1 MTDLLLNNVRLP
13 DGNAADVLVSRGRI
27 ERIGPNLQAPAGVP
41 HEAGDGALLLPGLVE
56 GHTHLDKTTW
66 DSPWYVNQV
75 GPALTDRIDNERAW
89 RAASGH
95 DAAAHSRALA
105 LAFLR
110 EGTTRIRSHV
120 DVDTDAGLRHLDGV
134 HQTRE
139 ALAGQVEIQTV
150 AFPQSGLL
158 IRPGTAALL
167 DEALAQGADVLGGL
181 DPSAIDRDPAQSLD
195 VLFGL
200 ADKHGKPVDIHL
212 HEPGDLGA
220 FTLDLIL
227 DRTQALGLAGRVVIS
242 HAFCLGGVDAKRL
255 DGLLKRMAALDV
267 AVLTTA
273 PPSRPVPAVRA
284 CREAGVTIFGG
295 NDGIRDTWTPYG
307 SPDMLARAM
316 MIGLRND
323 LRRDD
328 EVQWVF
334 DCVSASAARACGF
347 ADYGLTPGAR
357 ADLVL
362 VQASGVAEAVAQRAP
377 RRLVVSGGRVV
388 ARHGQLLGDD
398 LAA

>member
-13 DGNAADVLVSRGRI
+13 DGTAADVLVSRGRI

-41 HEAGDGALLLPGLVE
+41 REAGGGALLLPGLVE

-66 DSPWYVNQV
+66 ESPWYVNQV

-95 DAAAHSRALA
+95 DAATHSRALA

-139 ALAGQVEIQTV
+139 ALAGRVEIQTV

-158 IRPGTAALL
+158 VRPGTAALL
-167 DEALAQGADVLGGL
+167 DEALARGADVLGGL

-227 DRTQALGLAGRVVIS
+227 DRTQALGLAGRVVVS
-242 HAFCLGGVDAKRL
+242 HAFCLGGVDTKRL
-255 DGLLKRMAALDV
+255 DGLLKRMAALGV

-273 PPSRPVPAVRA
+273 PPSRPVPALRA

-307 SPDMLARAM
+307 SPDMLTRAM

-328 EVQWVF
+328 EVQWAF
-334 DCVSASAARACGF
+334 ECVSASAARACGF
-347 ADYGLTPGAR
+347 ADYGLMPGAR

-362 VQASGVAEAVAQRAP
+362 VQASGIAEAVAQRAP
-377 RRLVVSGGRVV
+377 RRLVVSGGQVV
-388 ARHGQLLGDD
+388 ARDGQLQGDW
-398 LAA
+398 AV

>member
-1 MTDLLLNNVRLP
+1 MTDLLLKNVRVS
-13 DGNAADVLVSRGRI
+13 AAESVDVQVRNGRI
-27 ERIGPNLQAPAGVP
+27 LQIGTAVHAPADGPV
-41 HEAGDGALLLPGLVE
+41 EDGGGALLLPGLIE
-56 GHTHLDKTTW
+56 GHTHLDKTNW
-66 DSPWYVNQV
+66 DSPWYVNEV
-75 GPALTDRIDNERAW
+75 GPLLTDRIDNERIW
-89 RAASGH
+89 RANSGH
-95 DAAAHSRALA
+95 DAASHARALA

-134 HQTRE
+134 HATRDE
-139 ALAGQVEIQTV
+139 LAGRIEIQTV

-158 IRPGTAALL
+158 VRPGTAQLL
-167 DEALAQGADVLGGL
+167 DQALAQGADVLGGL

-200 ADKHGKPVDIHL
+200 ANKHGKPVDIHL
-212 HEPGDLGA
+212 HEPGELGA

-227 DRTQALGLAGRVVIS
+227 DRVQALGMQGKVVIS

-255 DGLLKRMAALDV
+255 DGLLKRLAALDV
-267 AVLTTA
+267 ALLTTA
-273 PPSRPVPAVRA
+273 PPSRPVPPVRA

-328 EVQWVF
+328 EVEWAF
-334 DCVSASAARACGF
+334 DCVSGAAARACGF
-347 ADYGLTPGAR
+347 DGYGLTPGAR

-362 VQASGVAEAVAQRAP
+362 VDASCVAEAVVTRRP
-377 RRLVVSGGRVV
+377 RRLVVSGGVIV
-388 ARHGQLLGDD
+388 ARNGQD
-398 LAA
+398 AIA

>member
-1 MTDLLLNNVRLP
+1 MLNNVRLP
-13 DGNAADVLVSRGRI
+13 DGTAADVLVSRGRI
-27 ERIGPNLQAPAGVP
+27 ERIGPNLQARAEVP
-41 HEAGDGALLLPGLVE
+41 RESGEGALLLPGLVE

-89 RAASGH
+89 RATSGH

-139 ALAGQVEIQTV
+139 ALAGRVEIQTV

-227 DRTQALGLAGRVVIS
+227 DRTEALGLAGRVVIS

-328 EVQWVF
+328 EVQWAF

-347 ADYGLTPGAR
+347 CDYGLAPGAR

-377 RRLVVSGGRVV
+377 RRLVVSSGRVV
-388 ARHGQLLGDD
+388 ARHGQLLGDVT
-398 LAA
+398 A

>member
-13 DGNAADVLVSRGRI
+13 DGTAADVLVSRGRI
-27 ERIGPNLQAPAGVP
+27 ERIGPNLQARAEVP
-41 HEAGDGALLLPGLVE
+41 RESGEGALLLPGLVE

-89 RAASGH
+89 RATSGH

-139 ALAGQVEIQTV
+139 ALAGRVEIQTV

-227 DRTQALGLAGRVVIS
+227 DRTEALGLAGRVVIS

-328 EVQWVF
+328 EVQWAF

-347 ADYGLTPGAR
+347 CDYGLAPGAR

-377 RRLVVSGGRVV
+377 RRLVVSSGRVV
-388 ARHGQLLGDD
+388 ARHGQLLGDVT
-398 LAA
+398 A

>member
-1 MTDLLLNNVRLP
+1 MTDLLLKNVRVSP
-13 DGNAADVLVSRGRI
+13 SGAVDVLVRGGRI
-27 ERIGPNLQAPAGVP
+27 AQIGPQISATPDTLTEDG
-41 HEAGDGALLLPGLVE
+41 GGALLLPGLVE
-56 GHTHLDKTTW
+56 GHTHLDKTNW
-66 DSPWYVNQV
+66 ESPWYVNEV
-75 GPALTDRIDNERAW
+75 GSALTDRIDNERAW
-89 RAASGH
+89 RASTGH
-95 DAAAHSRALA
+95 DAASHARALA

-120 DVDTDAGLRHLDGV
+120 DVDTDAGLRHLHGV
-134 HQTRE
+134 HATRAE
-139 ALAGQVEIQTV
+139 LAGRVEIQTV

-158 IRPGTAALL
+158 IRPGTAELL
-167 DEALAQGADVLGGL
+167 DQALADGADVLGGL
-181 DPSAIDRDPAQSLD
+181 DPSAIDRDPARSLD

-212 HEPGDLGA
+212 HEPGELGA
-220 FTLDLIL
+220 FTLDLTL
-227 DRTQALGLAGRVVIS
+227 DRVAALGMNGKVVIS

-255 DGLLKRMAALDV
+255 DGLLKRLAALDV

-328 EVQWVF
+328 EVEWAF
-334 DCVSASAARACGF
+334 DCVTGAAARACGF
-347 ADYGLTPGAR
+347 ADYGLTMGAR

-362 VQASGVAEAVAQRAP
+362 VDASCVAEAVVTRKP
-377 RRLVVSGGRVV
+377 RRLVVSGGVVV
-388 ARHGQLLGDD
+388 ARNGQD
-398 LAA
+398 AIA